1 MIFIEWWQLG
11 IIGLCVFA
19 SVIVAERVS
28 SWTGAR
34 KQDAYDRKHGPYRC
48 DVHMGTDLGGVD
60 WWCVRQHGHDGQHM
74 TSFGLDE
81 DEFLDGPTEEEED
94 AMATAAWRAL
104 SDPEAFTETQETTF
118 EKLLG
123 PAETWRE
130 VRDDSDCLIG
140 FAVPEPQC
148 DSRNL
153 GGQGHRCLYPADHT
167 GEHHFG
173 TYPADPS

>member
-104 SDPEAFTETQETTF
+104 SDPEPFTETQETTF
-118 EKLLG
+118 EKLDL
-123 PAETWRE
+123 
-130 VRDDSDCLIG
+130 
-140 FAVPEPQC
+140 FARNQC

-153 GGQGHRCLYPADHT
+153 GGQGHRCLYPSDHT